1 MAAEEDDDLER
12 VNGLLCGAVRVLRGQ
27 RAKPDQLLYL
37 ALMFLAKS
45 KSYIFSGKK
54 LCEIYYSIQVQLE
67 LTQETESCDKRI
79 RDSLFLNLQENK
91 LK

>member
-54 LCEIYYSIQVQLE
+54 LSEIDYFSQVQFE
-67 LTQETESCDKRI
+67 LTPVTRSFKLSCRI
-79 RDSLFLNLQENK
+79 SLNTK
-91 LK
+91 